1 MAIRSTTATAEREAA
16 NGRLEEGTALA
27 RVANLK
33 SGKPPRPDHT
43 ESFPVVVIGGGQA
56 GLSVGYHLTQRRIPF
71 VILDA
76 NARIGDQWRNRWDS
90 LHLFTPAQF
99 DGLDGLRFPA
109 RAGSFPTKDAMGE
122 FLEAYAAHFHL
133 PVRSG
138 VRVDG
143 LDRVGDGYMVTAGGQ
158 RFRAPHVVVAM
169 SNFQKPKVPPFAGE
183 LDPDIVQLHSLDYRN
198 PAQLRQGGVLI
209 VGAGNSGSEIARELA
224 AAGHP
229 IWMSGRDTGHIPF
242 RIEGFLARHL
252 LVRLVIRGLFYRVLT
267 TSTPIGRKARPKI
280 LSQGGPLI
288 RVKPKD
294 LAALGVKRVPRTAG
308 SRDGLPVLEDGRVL
322 DVANVI
328 WCTGFDPGFDWLHR
342 PVFDE
347 HGQPKHDRGVVPGEP
362 GLYFSGLE
370 FLYSLSSV
378 MIHGTG
384 RDARYVV
391 DRIAERMRVAA

>member
-1 MAIRSTTATAEREAA
+1 MTNITRDASATITSEARAARRKPTSAIVDSASIAA
-16 NGRLEEGTALA
+16 ADEE
-27 RVANLK
+27 
-33 SGKPPRPDHT
+33 
-43 ESFPVVVIGGGQA
+43 FPVVVIGGGQA
-56 GLSVGYHLTQRRIPF
+56 GLSVGYHLKRRGIPF

-76 NARIGDQWRNRWDS
+76 NARIGDQWRDRWDS
-90 LHLFTPAQF
+90 LRLFTPAQF
-99 DGLDGLRFPA
+99 DGLDGMRFPA
-109 RAGSFPTKDAMGE
+109 RAGTFPTKDAMGD

-138 VRVDG
+138 VRADG
-143 LDRVGDGYMVTAGGQ
+143 LDRVGDDYVVTAGGQ

-169 SNFQKPKVPPFAGE
+169 SNYQKPKVPPFAGE
-183 LDPDIVQLHSLDYRN
+183 LDPDIVQLHSLDYRA
-198 PAQLRQGGVLI
+198 PSQLRSGGVLI

-224 AAGHP
+224 TAGHP

-242 RIEGFLARHL
+242 RIEGFIARHL

-267 TSTPIGRKARPKI
+267 TSTPIGRKARPKV

-294 LAALGVKRVPRTAG
+294 LARLGVKRVPRTAG
-308 SRDGLPVLEDGRVL
+308 TRDGLPLLEDGQVP

-328 WCTGFDPGFDWLHR
+328 WCTGFDAGFDWLHR
-342 PVFDE
+342 PIFDD
-347 HGQPKHDRGVVPGEP
+347 HGQPNHQRGIVPSEP

-391 DRIAERMRVAA
+391 DRIAERMAAGAS